1 MNNHPVQQIHLL
13 SGEELIC
20 EVMDYEEV
28 EGNIIIRNAMVIE
41 TNIFENND
49 RVYMFKPWF
58 LYIERST
65 EMIMLKV
72 DHVVASVTP
81 NDLLLIQYYSAVNDM
96 DKVADDRVK
105 EHNKNE
111 AMKLKRLIEN
121 MKDLVD
127 IKKEPEE
134 KKPKSKSNIINFVPP
149 DTTFH

>member
-65 EMIMLKV
+65 EMVMLKV
-72 DHVVASVTP
+72 DHVTASVTP

-96 DKVADDRVK
+96 DSVADDRVK
-105 EHNKNE
+105 EHNRKE
-111 AMKLKRLIEN
+111 AMKLKT
-121 MKDLVD
+121 LVD
-127 IKKEPEE
+127 QIANLKRKVIGEEPKKKEQP
-134 KKPKSKSNIINFVPP
+134 SNVIPFPTD
-149 DTTFH
+149 DTIH